1 MAAALAKTQQ
11 TAKAQPSGAPGQRPG
26 FLFLSCPDTQLLL
39 EEVEARARAWAPAG
53 APFKR
58 LCFWGDEPPDN
69 AFWEALNLRDLF
81 GSVRL
86 VLVRQAHLWHAD
98 VWKLLDKTLAR
109 PLTGSFP
116 IFCLEN
122 AQEGRGKV
130 KIPQV
135 IDKLKCMKFATKM
148 GWTWA
153 NAGLTDKTIRAYVA
167 RQAKDRGLQL
177 DPMALT
183 LLSENTPKFA
193 GVVAAELDKLV
204 LLAKDGRVSVDML
217 ATADWSAEG
226 QSFSCLNYLM
236 QGKEAQVWSEL
247 ARLGDLDDQA
257 FMLLG
262 LLAWNFRTLWL
273 LMVDGYSGRP
283 VFSVN
288 AAMARRIGPAR
299 LANCMTCV
307 LDAEVAIKTG
317 TQPRQA
323 IEITF
328 AKLLQILK

>member
-1 MAAALAKTQQ
+1 MPAASASTSAGNQ
-11 TAKAQPSGAPGQRPG
+11 GQRPG

-39 EEVEARARAWAPAG
+39 EEVEARAKAWAPADG
-53 APFKR
+53 PFKR

-69 AFWEALNLRDLF
+69 AFWEALSLRDLF

-86 VLVRQAHLWHAD
+86 VLVRQAHLWHAE

-122 AQEGRGKV
+122 PQDGKGKV

-135 IDKLKCMKFATKM
+135 IDKLKCMKFATQM
-148 GWTWA
+148 GWTWGS
-153 NAGLTDKTIRAYVA
+153 AGLTDKTIRAYVA
-167 RQAKDRGLQL
+167 SQAKARGLTL
-177 DPMALT
+177 DPAALAV
-183 LLSENTPKFA
+183 LSENTPKFA

-204 LLAKDGRVSVDML
+204 LLAGDRKVTVDML

-226 QSFSCLNYLM
+226 QGFACLSYLM
-236 QGKEAQVWSEL
+236 QGREVQVWSEL

-257 FMLLG
+257 FLLLG
-262 LLAWNFRTLWL
+262 LLAWNFRSLWL
-273 LMVDGYSGRP
+273 LLVDGYPGRP
-283 VFSVN
+283 PFSLN
-288 AAMARRIGPAR
+288 AAMAKRIGPAR
-299 LANCMTCV
+299 LADCMTCV